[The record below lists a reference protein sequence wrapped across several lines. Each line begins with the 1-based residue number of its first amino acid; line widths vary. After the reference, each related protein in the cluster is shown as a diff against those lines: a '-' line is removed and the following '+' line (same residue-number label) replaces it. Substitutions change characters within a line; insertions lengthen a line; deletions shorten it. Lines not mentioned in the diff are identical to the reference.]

1 VERSMSRRRTARRAK
16 AGLPPGSLVHVG
28 DLKSEQTRLGVF
40 DYDATSL
47 HEVPAESLAG
57 CLARKAAPTVTWVN
71 VDGLHDVATVEK
83 IGASFGIHPLALED
97 ILNTETRAK
106 FESYDEQLFLVVKM
120 LSWDEAAE
128 SIVAEQVSMVL
139 GANYVLTFQEQGGDV
154 FDPVRERLRTDRGR
168 LRRMGADYLLYRLL
182 DAVVDNYFLILEK
195 LDDRIE
201 ALEEELTESPTAATL
216 QHIHR
221 LKREMIFLRRAVWPL
236 REVASALARAESE
249 LVGRETR
256 LFLRDIHDHSVQVV
270 ETVETFRDLLAGML
284 DVYLSNINNRMN
296 AVMKV
301 LTIIATIFIPL
312 TFVAGVYG
320 MNFHYMPELT
330 WRWGYPVVLLGMFAI
345 GLGMLAAF
353 KRRGWF

>member
-1 VERSMSRRRTARRAK
+1 MSRRRTARRAK

-28 DLKSEQTRLGVF
+28 DLKTEKTQLGVF
-40 DYDATSL
+40 DYDASTL
-47 HEVPAESLAG
+47 HEIAAESLEG
-57 CLARKAAPTVTWVN
+57 CLVRKAAPTITWIN

-83 IGASFGIHPLALED
+83 IGASFGVHPLALED
-97 ILNTETRAK
+97 ICNTETRAK
-106 FESYDEQLFLVVKM
+106 FEPYDDHLFLVAKM
-120 LSWDEAAE
+120 LSWDADLE
-128 SIVAEQVSMVL
+128 SIVAEQVSFVL
-139 GANYVLTFQEQGGDV
+139 GRNFVLTFQEKGGDV

-201 ALEEELTESPTAATL
+201 ALEEELTESPTSATL

-236 REVASALARAESE
+236 REVASGLARVESD
-249 LVGRETR
+249 LVGHETR

-330 WRWGYPVVLLGMFAI
+330 WRWGYPLVLLGMFAI
-345 GLGMLAAF
+345 GAGMLLAF